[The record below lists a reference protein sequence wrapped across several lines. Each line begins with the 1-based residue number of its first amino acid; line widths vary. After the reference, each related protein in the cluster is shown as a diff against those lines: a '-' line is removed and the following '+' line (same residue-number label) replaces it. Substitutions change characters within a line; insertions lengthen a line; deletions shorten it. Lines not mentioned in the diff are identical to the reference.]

1 MLIRIKLSF
10 VVLMNITRMSSFQVR
25 AEGFCRFED
34 VVQYLYLSGSPSSCR
49 RYDMIFRG
57 LKPLNQVNKLFL
69 QCNNGDNVQQRLT
82 FLHKIQPILASE
94 KCLRA
99 ARRVDHSLTVCVFTV
114 SEMMTKPYLCV
125 CVCDSCNHLTA
136 HHNE

>member
-69 QCNNGDNVQQRLT
+69 QCNNGDNVQ
-82 FLHKIQPILASE
+82 
-94 KCLRA
+94 
-99 ARRVDHSLTVCVFTV
+99 
-114 SEMMTKPYLCV
+114 
-125 CVCDSCNHLTA
+125 
-136 HHNE
+136 